1 MRQSVFFAVALVVSL
16 IIAVVIYNLLPSLGL
31 QNVKDGG
38 KLVIVLIALSLLSV
52 TFIIERGI
60 ALKRAEGHKNVH
72 AFVKGFRE
80 DMEVGRVREAIERC
94 NQQGGSLAN
103 VLRAGLVSFQEAV
116 ESDMTTYEKQD
127 VTRRAIEEANALE
140 APLLERNLIALSTIA
155 SIATMVGLLGTTL
168 GMIRSFAAMATTG
181 APNPIEL
188 ANGISEALVN
198 TAGGLSIAIVCIVA
212 YNFYVN
218 KVDALN
224 YTIDEVAQEMLDK
237 FSKTL
242 RGRKHAQA

>member
-1 MRQSVFFAVALVVSL
+1 MRQSVFFGVALTVSL
-16 IIAVVIYNLLPSLGL
+16 IVAFAIYSTLLPAHI
-31 QNVKDGG
+31 KAGG
-38 KLVIVLIALSLLSV
+38 PLVVLLIALSLLSL
-52 TFIIERGI
+52 TFIIERYI
-60 ALKRAEGHKNVH
+60 ALKKAEGKKNIH
-72 AFVKGFRE
+72 GFVKAFRD
-80 DMEVGRVREAIERC
+80 DMESGRVREAIERC

-103 VLRAGLVSFQEAV
+103 VLRSGLVSFQEAMD
-116 ESDMTTYEKQD
+116 SDMTTYEKQD

-155 SIATMVGLLGTTL
+155 SIATMVGLLGTTI

-181 APNPIEL
+181 APDAIQL
-188 ANGISEALVN
+188 ALGISEALVN
-198 TAGGLSIAIVCIVA
+198 TAGGLLVAIASIVA

-237 FSKTL
+237 FSKKM
-242 RGRKHAQA
+242 RGERRAQA